1 MRLGRGKGA
10 TVLAFAVVASAFAT
24 APAAVAAP
32 HGPAASADDV
42 EPATGAVPAVW
53 PRPQSLRATG
63 TPVAVTDEVVL
74 VTGTAASGSPGPF
87 GGARSGFA
95 AGSYAPGTPV
105 TPYAPGVSVDADT
118 PDSAPDPYALE
129 ALRALLRQ
137 AGARTITTA
146 RDGDALPAHA
156 LVVRVGTDPANSGRQ
171 GAGSFSGA
179 RVASGS
185 LERALTSLGAAPR
198 ADLPSGGYRLAVG
211 RTDGRDTVALA
222 GVGEDGLYHAVQT
235 LRQLLGA
242 DGRIAGAVVRD
253 WPGTAVRGIT
263 EGFYGS
269 PWTPEQRLAQLDFMG
284 RTKQNRYV
292 YAPGDDLFRQARWR
306 EPYPAGERAHFRDL
320 AERAR
325 RNHVTLTWT
334 VAPGQAMCFS
344 SDADVKALTR
354 KLDAMWALGFRAFQ
368 LQFQDVSYTE
378 WHCGA
383 DADAFGS
390 GSEAAAKAQARVAN
404 AVARHLAARHPEVAA
419 LSLMPTEYYEDG
431 STDYRRRLASALD
444 ERVEVAWTGVGV
456 VPKTITGGELART
469 REVFGSHQLVTMDNY
484 PVNDYAQ
491 DRVFLG
497 PYQGREPAVATGSAA
512 LLANAMPQPEA
523 SRIPLFTAADYAWN
537 PRDYRPQESWGA
549 AIEDLAD
556 GDARSADALRAL
568 AGNDASSVLGGQ
580 ESAYLRPLIEAFWQ
594 ARTTTD
600 RAANESAAQR
610 LRAAFT
616 VMRETPK
623 RLAGHPIATEVEPW
637 ITQLARYGE
646 AGETAVA
653 LLNAQSS
660 GDATTAWTAYRTLN
674 RLRTELAASGVT
686 VGEGVLDPF
695 LTRARTAYQKWAGL
709 DNEPSTG
716 RGTRT
721 DPGGTADGAT
731 GTGGTAADGGAPAD
745 TGGTAQGD
753 RPQDGGPQDDATPEA
768 GTGRDPRLRIFPHPR
783 TLSAV
788 SVLTDPGATGFVE
801 AHVPGEGWRY
811 LGALAAGG
819 ATEVGGTE
827 VGAAGVRADA
837 LRVSGPAPSQV
848 RHLVPWFADS
858 PAAALELTRSST
870 DVEIGG
876 TQRITARLTS
886 LRPTGISG
894 ELTARAPKGIE
905 VKVSRPSTTLARG
918 AVVDSTVEV
927 TVPPGTPSGSY
938 DVTVSFGSQTRTL
951 TVRAFPRTTGPDLA
965 RTGTASSSADETPD
979 FPAAAANDGDP
990 ETRWSSPVDNGA
1002 WWQVQFA
1009 DPVRLGRLVLSWQ
1022 DAYPS
1027 AYRVQVSADGR
1038 VWRTA
1043 TTVNDGRGGVESLRF
1058 DERDVRYVRVQGIH
1072 RATQYGYSLWS
1083 VEAYAVAG

>member
-1 MRLGRGKGA
+1 MRLRRGKGA
-10 TVLAFAVVASAFAT
+10 TALAFAVVASAIGT

-32 HGPAASADDV
+32 PGPTATADDR
-42 EPATGAVPAVW
+42 EPVGSGVPAVW
-53 PRPQSLRATG
+53 PRPQSLRANG

-74 VTGTAASGSPGPF
+74 ITGTTGPAASGSPRV
-87 GGARSGFA
+87 ALSGSP
-95 AGSYAPGTPV
+95 AGSYSPGAPLA
-105 TPYAPGVSVDADT
+105 PYAPGVAIDPHASDT
-118 PDSAPDPYALE
+118 PLDPYALE
-129 ALRALLRQ
+129 ALRGLLRQ
-137 AGARTITTA
+137 AGARRITTA

-156 LVVRVGTDPANSGRQ
+156 LVVRAGTESANTGGP
-171 GAGSFSGA
+171 GARGASSFSGA
-179 RVASGS
+179 PATSGS
-185 LERALTSLGAAPR
+185 LERALTALGAAPR
-198 ADLPSGGYRLAVG
+198 ADLPAGGYRLAVG
-211 RTDGRDTVALA
+211 RADGRDTVALA

-242 DGRIAGAVVRD
+242 GRQIAGAVVRD
-253 WPGTAVRGIT
+253 WPGTAVRGTT

-292 YAPGDDLFRQARWR
+292 YAPGDDLYRQARWR
-306 EPYPAGERAHFRDL
+306 EPYPAGQRAHFRDL

-390 GSEAAAKAQARVAN
+390 GSESAAKAQARVAN
-404 AVARHLAARHPEVAA
+404 AVARHLAARHPDVAA

-431 STDYRRRLASALD
+431 STAYRRELASALD
-444 ERVEVAWTGVGV
+444 EGVEVAWTGVGV
-456 VPKTITGGELART
+456 VPRTITGGELART
-469 REVFGSHQLVTMDNY
+469 REVFGSHPLVTMDNY

-512 LLANAMPQPEA
+512 LLANAMPQAEA

-568 AGNDASSVLGGQ
+568 AGNDASSVLGGE

-600 RAANESAAQR
+600 RAANESAAKR
-610 LRAAFT
+610 LGAAFT
-616 VMRETPK
+616 VMRETPQ
-623 RLAGHPIATEVEPW
+623 RLAGRPIATEVEPW
-637 ITQLARYGE
+637 TEQLARYGA

-653 LLNAQSS
+653 LLSAQSS
-660 GDATTAWTAYRTLN
+660 GDATAAWTAYRTLD
-674 RLRTELAASGVT
+674 RQRAELAASGVT
-686 VGEGVLDPF
+686 VGKGVLDPF
-695 LTRARTAYQKWAGL
+695 LAKARTAYEQWAGL
-709 DNEPSTG
+709 GNEPAAGRDTG
-716 RGTRT
+716 KDTGA
-721 DPGGTADGAT
+721 TADDGART
-731 GTGGTAADGGAPAD
+731 GDDAAADGDAPPD
-745 TGGTAQGD
+745 DGGTPGNGL
-753 RPQDGGPQDDATPEA
+753 PQDGGAGQD
-768 GTGRDPRLRIFPHPR
+768 GRVVRLPRPR
-783 TLSAV
+783 TLTAV
-788 SVLTDPGATGFVE
+788 SVLTEPGTAGFVE

-811 LGALAAGG
+811 LGALDAGG
-819 ATEVGGTE
+819 ATEI
-827 VGAAGVRADA
+827 GAAGVRADA
-837 LRVSGPAPSQV
+837 LRVGGPTRSQV

-858 PAAALELTRSST
+858 PAVALELARSVT

-876 TQRITARLTS
+876 TQRVTARLTS
-886 LRPTGISG
+886 LRPSDVRG

-905 VKVSRPSTTLARG
+905 VKVSQPSPTLPRG
-918 AVVDSTVEV
+918 AVVDSLVEV

-938 DVTVSFGSQTRTL
+938 DVTVAFGSRTRTL
-951 TVRAFPRTTGPDLA
+951 TVRAFPRTAGPDLA
-965 RTGTASSSADETPD
+965 RTGTASSSGDETPD
-979 FPAAAANDGDP
+979 FPASAANDGDP
-990 ETRWSSPVDNGA
+990 GTRWSSPVENGA
-1002 WWQVQFA
+1002 WWQVRLA
-1009 DPVRLGRLVLSWQ
+1009 EPARLGWLVLSWQ

-1043 TTVNDGRGGVESLRF
+1043 TTVTDGRGGRESLRF
-1058 DERDVRYVRVQGIH
+1058 DERDVRHVRVQGVE
-1072 RATQYGYSLWS
+1072 RATRYGYSLWS
-1083 VEAYAVAG
+1083 VEAYAVAD